1 MEIFETSINEINNKR
16 LKDCCEDVIAF
27 DKVTDKIAVN
37 IYNLSLHELNVVLGT
52 AKALETSVIQR
63 LFQEAKKKE
72 SKED

>member
-1 MEIFETSINEINNKR
+1 MGIFETLINEINNKR

-27 DKVTDKIAVN
+27 DKVSDKIAAN
-37 IYNLSLHELNVVLGT
+37 IDNLSLQELNVVLGT
-52 AKALETSVIQR
+52 AQALETSVIAR

>member
-1 MEIFETSINEINNKR
+1 MGIFDALINEINNKR

-27 DKVTDKIAVN
+27 DKVSDKIAAN
-37 IYNLSLHELNVVLGT
+37 IDNLSLHELNVALGT
-52 AKALETSVIQR
+52 ADALKTSIIRR

>member
-1 MEIFETSINEINNKR
+1 MGIFDALINEINNKR

-27 DKVTDKIAVN
+27 DKASDKIAAN
-37 IYNLSLHELNVVLGT
+37 IDNLSLHELNVALGT
-52 AKALETSVIQR
+52 ADALKTSIIRR